1 VGRRASSTS
10 APSPTVTRW
19 PTTVTSTVRRVPR
32 YHSAV
37 ATSAAQPISP
47 STVDAGVGARTAPVS
62 GVHQRPAENAGSP

>member
-1 VGRRASSTS
+1 
-10 APSPTVTRW
+10 
-19 PTTVTSTVRRVPR
+19 VTSTVRRVPR

-47 STVDAGVGARTAPVS
+47 STVNAGVGARTAPVS